1 MRLRI
6 PRKLCKGDCI
16 GIIAPGSPASSPEKI
31 ERGVRYIESLGYTV
45 MIGKSVE
52 QLAPTDDAAERTAR
66 GYLAASDA
74 VRAIDLMQMFS
85 NKQVRAIFCTRGGYG
100 TPRLL
105 PLLNYASIRN
115 HYKIFVGYSDVTALQ
130 LAFLSK
136 CRMLSFAGPMVAVEM
151 QANMDAFTEAH
162 FWETLTEPK
171 KEWSFSLPEKTS
183 LQMLSSKR
191 KMETPHAKESVQH
204 ALGHLIGGN
213 LAMLTSMLGTTYFPQ
228 VAGPVLFLEDVG
240 EKIYR
245 IDRMFAQ
252 LRNAGVLREA
262 SAILLGSFTEM
273 MKDEP
278 SLSLEEV
285 MRDYFAHLA
294 QPVIAGFPFGHASPK
309 VTLPIGAMTRVDA
322 NTLTVSVQGKV
333 VQ

>member
-1 MRLRI
+1 
-6 PRKLCKGDCI
+6 
-16 GIIAPGSPASSPEKI
+16 
-31 ERGVRYIESLGYTV
+31 
-45 MIGKSVE
+45 
-52 QLAPTDDAAERTAR
+52 
-66 GYLAASDA
+66 
-74 VRAIDLMQMFS
+74 
-85 NKQVRAIFCTRGGYG
+85 
-100 TPRLL
+100 
-105 PLLNYASIRN
+105 
-115 HYKIFVGYSDVTALQ
+115 
-130 LAFLSK
+130 
-136 CRMLSFAGPMVAVEM
+136 
-151 QANMDAFTEAH
+151 
-162 FWETLTEPK
+162 
-171 KEWSFSLPEKTS
+171 
-183 LQMLSSKR
+183 
-191 KMETPHAKESVQH
+191 
-204 ALGHLIGGN
+204 
-213 LAMLTSMLGTTYFPQ
+213 MLTSMLGTTYFPQ

-285 MRDYFAHLA
+285 MRDYFAHLP

>member
-52 QLAPTDDAAERTAR
+52 QLAPPDDFTERTSR

-74 VRAIDLMQMFS
+74 VRANDLMQMFS

-100 TPRLL
+100 TPRIL

-115 HYKIFVGYSDVTALQ
+115 HSKIFVGYSDVTALQ

-151 QANMDAFTEAH
+151 QAGMDAFTEAH

-171 KEWSFSLPEKTS
+171 KEWTVSLPEKSS
-183 LQMLSSKR
+183 LQLLSLKRISKA
-191 KMETPHAKESVQH
+191 PHAKESKQYTI
-204 ALGHLIGGN
+204 GHLVGGN
-213 LAMLTSMLGTTYFPQ
+213 LAMLTSMLGTKYFPQ
-228 VAGPVLFLEDVG
+228 IAGPVLFLEDVG
-240 EKIYR
+240 EKLYR
-245 IDRMFAQ
+245 LDRMFAQ
-252 LRNAGVLREA
+252 LRNADILRKA
-262 SAILLGSFTEM
+262 SAILLGYFTEIT
-273 MKDEP
+273 KDEP

-285 MRDYFAHLA
+285 MLDFFAHLP
-294 QPVIAGFPFGHASPK
+294 QPVLTGFPFGHASPK
-309 VTLPIGAMTRVDA
+309 VTLPIGALTHVDA
-322 NTLTVSVQGKV
+322 NTLTVSVQGNV